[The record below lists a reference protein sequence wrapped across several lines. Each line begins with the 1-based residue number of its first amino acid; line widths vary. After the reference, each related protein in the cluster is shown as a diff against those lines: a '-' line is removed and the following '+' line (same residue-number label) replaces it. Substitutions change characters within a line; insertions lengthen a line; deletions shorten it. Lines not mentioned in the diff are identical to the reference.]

1 MADRNPVLGGPA
13 LDAGSFEASLSYRE
27 ILGRRLILNSRVRFG
42 VGGTLLAGPWL
53 AFLAGAMDLAS
64 ARLLSGAAIALLAFN
79 VLFHEMGRAHVEPDA
94 SARAYD
100 RLRRLVYAA
109 VVVDYLVLALA
120 VALLGGVRSPVT
132 AFYLL
137 HVVLGSIMLTR
148 EAAISFSVLAY
159 VLICVQAYAEI
170 AGWAPAPALRSEAL
184 SLPLDD
190 YTGFAIVAV
199 YGVLFVL
206 TDTLVISLVEWL
218 RASER
223 ELRLKNERLDRLSQL
238 RRDFLRVALHN
249 LRSPVGASQMLLEN
263 LVAGLAGPVNERQND
278 WLLRIGRRL
287 EGLQEM
293 VQDLQTLGDLET
305 EDVAGQAERV
315 SLDEVLEDV
324 AEEYLEQGRMV
335 GVELVVSADDGV
347 RPVKGIHRLL
357 REAVANYVSN
367 AIKYAPRTGEVVL
380 RARTRWTDG
389 RMWSRVEVTD
399 RGPGVPEAEVGRLF
413 EEFGRKI
420 RRVQDANHVPSSGL
434 GLSITRRIAEAHGG
448 RVGMEPGH
456 DGTTTFWMEL
466 PAAEE

>member
-1 MADRNPVLGGPA
+1 MADRNPVLGGAA
-13 LDAGSFEASLSYRE
+13 LDAGSFESSLSYRE
-27 ILGRRLILNSRVRFG
+27 ILGRRLLLNSRVRFV

-53 AFLAGAMDLAS
+53 AFLAGAMDTGS

-79 VLFHEMGRAHVEPDA
+79 VLFHQLGRAHVEPDA

-100 RLRRLVYAA
+100 RLRLLVYAA
-109 VVVDYLVLALA
+109 VVVDYLALALA
-120 VALLGGVRSPVT
+120 VGLLGGVRSPVT

-159 VLICVQAYAEI
+159 VLICAQAYAEI
-170 AGWAPAPALRSEAL
+170 AGWAMAPALRSEAL

-190 YTGFAIVAV
+190 YTAFAIVAV
-199 YGVLFVL
+199 YGVLFIL

-305 EDVAGQAERV
+305 EDVVGQAEPV
-315 SLDEVLEDV
+315 ALDEVLADV
-324 AEEYLEQGRMV
+324 VEEYLEQGRMV
-335 GVELVVSADDGV
+335 GVELVVSPADGA
-347 RPVKGIHRLL
+347 RPVRGIHRLL

-380 RARTRWTDG
+380 RARSRYAEG

-399 RGPGVPEAEVGRLF
+399 RGPGVSPSEVGRLF

-448 RVGMEPGH
+448 RVGMDPGR

-466 PAAEE
+466 PAADA